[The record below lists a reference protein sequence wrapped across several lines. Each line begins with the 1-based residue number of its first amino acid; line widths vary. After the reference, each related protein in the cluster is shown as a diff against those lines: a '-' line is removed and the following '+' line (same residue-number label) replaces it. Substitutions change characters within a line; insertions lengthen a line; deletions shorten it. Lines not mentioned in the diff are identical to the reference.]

1 MGKRGI
7 TQARGA
13 GGPRY
18 RAPSHR
24 YFGAISYAKLAKG
37 TLKGEVMDIVD
48 SVGHTAPLMVVLYED
63 GSQALFPAPH
73 GIKKGD
79 QIYSGYESPVQ
90 LGNVLP
96 LRNIPTGIPIFNI
109 ERYPQDGGALIRTS
123 GGFAIVVTKEGNEAI
138 VRLPSKKTIT
148 LNADCRATIGTIAG
162 HGRTEKPWVKG
173 GKHMIARH
181 ARGKMHPTV
190 SAVAKNSIDHKF
202 GGSHRRSLGVPT
214 TTSRNAPPG
223 RKVGLIAARRTG
235 RGK

>member
-1 MGKRGI
+1 MGKRLI

-24 YFGAISYAKLAKG
+24 YYGAISYAKLAKG
-37 TLKGEVMDIVD
+37 TMKGEVLDIVD
-48 SVGHTAPLMVVLYED
+48 SVGHTAPLMVVLYENGD
-63 GSQALFPAPH
+63 RALLPAPH
-73 GIKKGD
+73 GIRKGE
-79 QIYSGYESPVQ
+79 QVYLGYEAPIQ
-90 LGNVLP
+90 LGNSLP

-109 ERYPQDGGALIRTS
+109 ERYPQDGGAFIRTS
-123 GGFAIVVTKEGNEAI
+123 GGFAILVSKEGDQAT
-138 VRLPSKKTIT
+138 VRFPSKKTIT

-162 HGRTEKPWVKG
+162 HGRREKPWVKG
-173 GKHMIARH
+173 GKRMMARH
-181 ARGKMHPTV
+181 ATGKIHPVV
-190 SAVAKNSIDHKF
+190 SAVAKNAIDHKF
-202 GGSHRRSLGVPT
+202 GGSHRRSLGVAT